1 MCWFRTISS
10 LGAPGVVNIEISSF
24 AVIFR
29 RVKSSASLIS
39 LSSRPHDTKTKSFR
53 LIRLKV
59 EMFDPAWMKSS
70 SVDTS
75 HCARG

>member
-1 MCWFRTISS
+1 MCWFRTIFS
-10 LGAPGVVNIEISSF
+10 LGAPGVNIEISSF

-29 RVKSSASLIS
+29 TVKSSASLIS

-59 EMFDPAWMKSS
+59 EMFDPA
-70 SVDTS
+70 
-75 HCARG
+75 

>member
-29 RVKSSASLIS
+29 RVKSSASSIS
-39 LSSRPHDTKTKSFR
+39 LSSRPRDTKTKSFR

>member
-29 RVKSSASLIS
+29 RVKSSASLTS

-59 EMFDPAWMKSS
+59 EMFDPA
-70 SVDTS
+70 
-75 HCARG
+75 